1 MKSAVKTL
9 LALALVLTAATSVWA
24 QAAGNWQRIHGHVQA
39 VQGNQLTL
47 KADDGRVLTVDVS
60 QVSQSVRGALTPNEG
75 VTIVGFP
82 ANEPNRFTARYIAQ
96 DEAGRAAGT
105 PAAAGNTV
113 SERIAPLIPKFID
126 SKEFQ
131 DLKAGIQNN
140 RAGVQL
146 FVTQVYQGFHERAP
160 NLQERNDWAGFLMQ
174 SGDVRGM
181 TEMVVKSPEYAQKN
195 KNDQQAI
202 RDLYEGLLGRA
213 PSTEEVRTWEQQI
226 AQGKGAGDLGPSAP
240 RQSIERGR

>member
-1 MKSAVKTL
+1 MKTAVKTL
-9 LALALVLTAATSVWA
+9 LVLALVLTAATSAWA

-47 KADDGRVLTVDVS
+47 KADDGRLLTVDVS
-60 QVSQSVRGALTPNEG
+60 QVSQSVRGALTPNEA

-82 ANEPNRFTARYIAQ
+82 ATEPNRFTARYIAQ
-96 DEAGRAAGT
+96 DGAGPAGST
-105 PAAAGNTV
+105 AAAAGNTV
-113 SERIAPLIPKFID
+113 SDRMVPLIPKFIE

-131 DLKAGIQNN
+131 DVKAGIQNN
-140 RAGVQL
+140 RTGAQL

-160 NLQERNDWAGFLMQ
+160 SLQERTDWAGFLMQ

-226 AQGKGAGDLGPSAP
+226 AQVTTKTTGAPPTPSRP
-240 RQSIERGR
+240 IERGR